1 MAFKKYRQK
10 NLAAGELDADLGASG
25 TLVVLKAGQGAL
37 FPSTF
42 PFAVKIEEYD
52 TQGRVTKRNMA
63 ECTTLTGDALTVVR
77 SSEACPA
84 SFDAVTQ
91 TTTAL
96 AFAAGSSVF
105 QVTSAAQ
112 LDDVQDEVSRLET
125 AKLDKV
131 GTLRTGLTAKRVL
144 ITDASGNETELSGT
158 SGQMLTFDADGD
170 PVATTPV
177 ATLPDFFGD
186 GSDGDLTVSS
196 GTTTLSPTNGQV
208 FKQYG
213 NLTISGGTLECGGE
227 FNHIYVS
234 GTLTVSSGT
243 VHANG
248 KGGAGGAQSVNG
260 TPGRDI
266 LLDNKFTLGALAS
279 GTTP

>member
-37 FPSTF
+37 FPSSF

-63 ECTTLTGDALTVVR
+63 ECTALTGDVLTVTR
-77 SSEACPA
+77 STEACPA

-96 AFAAGSSVF
+96 AFASGSSVF

-131 GTLRTGLTAKRVL
+131 GTLRTGLTAKRVM
-144 ITDASGNETELSGT
+144 ITNASGAETYLSGT
-158 SGQMLTFDADGD
+158 LGQVVGFDADGD
-170 PVATTPV
+170 PEAQNPTVDIAG
-177 ATLPDFFGD
+177 LPEK
-186 GSDGDLTVSS
+186 
-196 GTTTLSPTNGQV
+196 TTLNIDDSIVILDSDTSTNKEQ
-208 FKQYG
+208 K
-213 NLTISGGTLECGGE
+213 
-227 FNHIYVS
+227 
-234 GTLTVSSGT
+234 
-243 VHANG
+243 
-248 KGGAGGAQSVNG
+248 
-260 TPGRDI
+260 
-266 LLDNKFTLGALAS
+266 LLRLF
-279 GTTP
+279 P